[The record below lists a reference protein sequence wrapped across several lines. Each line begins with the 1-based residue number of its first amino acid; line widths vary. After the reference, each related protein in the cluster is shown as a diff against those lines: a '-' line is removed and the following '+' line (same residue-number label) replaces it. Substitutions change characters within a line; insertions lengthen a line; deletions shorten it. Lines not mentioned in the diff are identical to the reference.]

1 MLAAPGAFSN
11 LDQSILGGRTM
22 QLNRISDRVESAAC
36 QSKEYVEDHAMP
48 AALIAFGLGVGA
60 GFAVLSMFADSPP
73 RHLTV
78 TQRLG
83 QQMLDAMTSI
93 VPDSFVRR

>member
-1 MLAAPGAFSN
+1 MN
-11 LDQSILGGRTM
+11 V
-22 QLNRISDRVESAAC
+22 NRISDRVESAAC

-48 AALIAFGLGVGA
+48 AALVAFGLGVGV
-60 GFAVLSMFADSPP
+60 GFAVLSLMSEPAPS

-83 QQMLDAMTSI
+83 QQLLDAMASI
-93 VPDSFVRR
+93 VPDSLSRR